1 MAAPLLSNVTL
12 RTLCLEN
19 LGSLAGVAVRCLAK
33 ACHICKYEG
42 ANVVRDRCANAS
54 LKLVDV
60 FPRFMV
66 HALRVHDSS
75 VQLAS

>member
-12 RTLCLEN
+12 RTLCLE
-19 LGSLAGVAVRCLAK
+19 
-33 ACHICKYEG
+33 
-42 ANVVRDRCANAS
+42 NVVRDRCANAS

-75 VQLAS
+75 VQVAS